1 MSRSRRTYAI
11 GRIRLLAFHNFIDET
26 IELRDGGHL
35 FLLGDN
41 GSGKTTALDAIHYVL
56 SGGEGV
62 ELNAAARVGGRRGEG
77 RTLQGVVLRYD
88 AERGVMNEG
97 GGVAYAALE
106 LWEKSG
112 DGTFGDHRLCLG
124 IGFEATTMDAR
135 VRRWGFLTPR
145 SLEELELTE
154 TTEEGT
160 VVLGREAMRE
170 RLPKGET
177 FGQIADYRKAVATK
191 LYGGPNAYEEVTG
204 LWSMAKA
211 YREIVAKAR
220 DFAGL
225 FERLLPGPDVEVLSE
240 ILASFRDLE
249 DLEAKLRSIEAQQ
262 VYIGAVAALLAD
274 VRTRREELARYAFLA
289 ADWTRE
295 VNATAIAGSEQA
307 VKRLTLALD
316 RARAEAAGMSE
327 RRERAERALRDAEA
341 ADEENLGGQLRR
353 ARRALEE
360 REQRAD
366 SADVERRLAERE
378 AHEGAG
384 AARRA
389 AETHRGLLEVRV
401 DRARQVFERAV
412 DLPGALARTRAFI
425 EEAGSGAAR
434 PDAVRDELD
443 QWAGERE
450 EARRSAGDERAASA
464 AALAAAAERVDALES
479 QAEPEPPLHGFAE
492 AREALRREGI
502 EAEPLYARLVPRRG
516 ASDYRLGALESLIG
530 LESLAALVVPADDRS
545 RARSVVEA
553 TAPGVRV
560 LARVADVPWPEW
572 VRDLVD
578 TDEETARAVGAAIAD
593 AVAGE
598 ARAPDPT
605 GGLEHRGLVFRP
617 RHARPRWIG
626 AEARERERQR
636 LLDEA
641 RAELAERQRV
651 LDEAQARERSAAR
664 ALDAA
669 RRLIEAITAFDAREV
684 AQAREAEVRAVAEA
698 DAARSHLERETARV
712 ARLREEAREAREVA
726 EALQARAD
734 AMDLAEIERRVAELR
749 ERARQRRAESDAAHA
764 AVGARQSELAAER
777 ERLAAAEARAPE
789 LEERVAARAEE
800 LRALVDEAVAD
811 DEALRDYVYVRQ
823 RGRQF
828 QSLEAIEDRRRTSGN
843 AEAALVAELQGDGG
857 RGVRNLQYAGQFGLT
872 FDPRAATVEDRR
884 RQPLANVRAD
894 LERTLDEQR
903 SVVNDKTRALMDQL
917 VMRNLVQELQGQLER
932 LRTTIR
938 DINRLLGGLR
948 FGRTRY
954 RFKVA
959 PARERREL
967 VELVSKVNL
976 LDQVSQER
984 FKAFV
989 TDRLDE
995 LAEVRDGEIPELLDY
1010 RRWHTY
1016 GLTMKTLVDGEVNG
1030 EADGEAEE
1038 GPAAASGD
1046 VELSQTLRRVGSGG
1060 EQGVPNYLLVLALA
1074 SLVFR
1079 SSRAR
1084 LTPLLFDEAFYGID
1098 AGRREELLR
1107 FATELGLQL
1116 VVASP
1121 DQDGAT
1127 PAAQRATT
1135 LFLVKD
1141 PYGDVHLAPYH
1152 YWQKTQ
1158 AGLFDAPPD
1167 DAEAVVSVGD

>member
-1 MSRSRRTYAI
+1 MSRTRRTYAI

-88 AERGVMNEG
+88 AERGVLNEG

-106 LWEKSG
+106 LWEKNG

-124 IGFEATTMDAR
+124 IGFEATTMEAR

-145 SLEELELTE
+145 SLDELELTE
-154 TTEEGT
+154 VAGEGT

-177 FGQIADYRKAVATK
+177 FGQIADYRKAVAAK
-191 LYGGPNAYEEVTG
+191 LYGGVSAYEEVNG
-204 LWSMAKA
+204 LWTMAKA

-225 FERLLPGPDVEVLSE
+225 FERLLPGPNVEVLAE
-240 ILASFRDLE
+240 ILTSFRDLE
-249 DLEAKLRSIEAQQ
+249 DLEAKLRSIETQQ
-262 VYIGAVAALLAD
+262 IYIDAVAMLLAD
-274 VRTRREELARYAFLA
+274 VRARREELGRYAFLA

-295 VNATAIAGSEQA
+295 ANAQAIARSERS
-307 VKRLTLALD
+307 VERLVLALEQ
-316 RARAEAAGMSE
+316 ARAEATGIGE

-353 ARRALEE
+353 AWRALEE
-360 REQRAD
+360 RAQRSDA
-366 SADVERRLAERE
+366 ADVERRLAERQARERAVAATE
-378 AHEGAG
+378 A
-384 AARRA
+384 AAV
-389 AETHRGLLEVRV
+389 HRGLLAARA
-401 DRARQVFERAV
+401 DQARQALERV
-412 DLPGALARTRAFI
+412 VELPGAFPRTRGFI
-425 EEAGSGAAR
+425 EEAALGSAR
-434 PDAVRDELD
+434 PDSVSEELD
-443 QWAGERE
+443 EWTQARE
-450 EARRSAGDERAASA
+450 STRRSAGDRR
-464 AALAAAAERVDALES
+464 AAAAAAVATAELRVEELRARE
-479 QAEPEPPLHGFAE
+479 EPEPPVAGFLE
-492 AREALRREGI
+492 AREALRQEGI
-502 EAEPLYARLVPRRG
+502 EAKPLYAKLEPRRG
-516 ASDYRLGALESLIG
+516 ASEYRLGALESLIG
-530 LESLAALVVPADDRS
+530 LQSLAALVVPAADRA

-553 TAPGVRV
+553 VAPGVRV

-572 VRDLVD
+572 VAELVD
-578 TDEETARAVGAAIAD
+578 TDAETARAVGAAVAD
-593 AVAGE
+593 AVAGQ
-598 ARAPDPT
+598 AQAPDPT
-605 GGLEHRGLVFRP
+605 GGIEHRGLAFRP
-617 RHARPRWIG
+617 QHERPRWIG

-641 RAELAERQRV
+641 QAELAEREAV
-651 LDEAQARERSAAR
+651 LAEAEGRERDAAR
-664 ALDAA
+664 ALEAA
-669 RRLIEAITAFDAREV
+669 RRLIEAIHAFDDREV
-684 AQAREAEVRAVAEA
+684 ARAREAEVRATAAAEA
-698 DAARSHLERETARV
+698 ADAHHERETTRV
-712 ARLREEAREAREVA
+712 AELREEEGHAREVA
-726 EALQARAD
+726 EALQAKAD

-749 ERARQRRAESDAAHA
+749 ERARQRRAESDAAQA
-764 AVGARQSELAAER
+764 VVGARQSELATER
-777 ERLAAAEARAPE
+777 ERLTTAEARAPE
-789 LEERVAARAEE
+789 LEAQVTTRMGE
-800 LRALVDEAVAD
+800 LRALVDEPLPA

-828 QSLEAIEDRRRTSGN
+828 QSLEAIEDRRRASER

-857 RGVRNLQYAGQFGLT
+857 RGVRNLQYAGRFGLT
-872 FDPRAATVEDRR
+872 FDERAATVEDRR

-894 LERTLDEQR
+894 LERTLAEQR
-903 SVVNDKTRALMDQL
+903 TVVNDQTRALMDQL
-917 VMRNLVQELQGQLER
+917 VMRTLVQELQGQLER

-938 DINRLLGGLR
+938 DINRLLGDLR

-959 PARERREL
+959 PAKERREL

-976 LDQVSQER
+976 LDGVSQER

-1016 GLTMKTLVDGEVNG
+1016 GLTMKTLVDGETE
-1030 EADGEAEE
+1030 EAAT
-1038 GPAAASGD
+1038 GD

-1167 DAEAVVSVGD
+1167 EAAAVVSVGD

>member
-1 MSRSRRTYAI
+1 MSRPRRTYAI

-77 RTLQGVVLRYD
+77 RTLQGIVLRYD

-112 DGTFGDHRLCLG
+112 EGTFGDHRLCLG
-124 IGFEATTMDAR
+124 IGFEATTMEAR
-135 VRRWGFLTPR
+135 VRRWGFVTPR
-145 SLEELELTE
+145 SLDELELTE

-177 FGQIADYRKAVATK
+177 FGQIADYRKAVAAK
-191 LYGGPNAYEEVTG
+191 LYGGASAYEEVTG

-211 YREIVAKAR
+211 YREIVTKAR

-240 ILASFRDLE
+240 ILSSFRDLE

-262 VYIGAVAALLAD
+262 VYIDAVAALLAD
-274 VRTRREELARYAFLA
+274 VRGRREELARYAFLA
-289 ADWTRE
+289 ADWTRRE
-295 VNATAIAGSEQA
+295 NAEA
-307 VKRLTLALD
+307 VAEAERALERLALALD
-316 RARAEAAGMSE
+316 QAKADAAGIAE

-353 ARRALEE
+353 AGRALEE
-360 REQRAD
+360 RTQRAD
-366 SADVERRLAERE
+366 AADVERRLAERQARE
-378 AHEGAG
+378 RG
-384 AARRA
+384 AAARQAAAAHRA
-389 AETHRGLLEVRV
+389 LLDARG
-401 DRARQVFERAV
+401 DRARQALEQAIE
-412 DLPGALARTRAFI
+412 LPGALPRARAFI
-425 EEAGSGAAR
+425 EEASSGSAR
-434 PDAVRDELD
+434 PESVSEELAG
-443 QWAGERE
+443 WAEERE
-450 EARRSAGDERAASA
+450 GSRRSAGDRR
-464 AALAAAAERVDALES
+464 AAAAAAVAAASERVEELRARE
-479 QAEPEPPLHGFAE
+479 EPAPPLAGFLE
-492 AREALRREGI
+492 AREALHREGI
-502 EAEPLYARLVPRRG
+502 EAVPLYAKLEPRRG
-516 ASDYRLGALESLIG
+516 ASEYRLGALEGLIG
-530 LESLAALVVPADDRS
+530 VDSLAALVVPAADRS

-553 TAPGVRV
+553 AAPGVRV
-560 LARVADVPWPEW
+560 LARVADVPWPGW
-572 VRDLVD
+572 VAELVE

-598 ARAPDPT
+598 AQAPDPT
-605 GGLEHRGLVFRP
+605 GGVEHRGLAFRP
-617 RHARPRWIG
+617 RHERPRWIG

-641 RAELAERQRV
+641 QAELARREAA
-651 LDEAQARERSAAR
+651 LAEAQVRERAAAR
-664 ALDAA
+664 ALEAA
-669 RRLIEAITAFDAREV
+669 RRLIEAIHAFDDRQV
-684 AQAREAEVRAVAEA
+684 AQARESEVRATAEA
-698 DAARSHLERETARV
+698 EAAEAHLEREAARV
-712 ARLREEAREAREVA
+712 TELREEQRQAREVA
-726 EALQARAD
+726 EALQAKAD
-734 AMDLAEIERRVAELR
+734 AMDLAEIERRIAELR
-749 ERARQRRAESDAAHA
+749 ERARQLRAESDAAQA

-777 ERLAAAEARAPE
+777 ERLAAAEARTPE
-789 LEERVAARAEE
+789 LEARVAAGAAE
-800 LRALVDEAVAD
+800 LRALVDEPLDD

-828 QSLEAIEDRRRTSGN
+828 QSLEAIAERRRASER
-843 AEAALVAELQGDGG
+843 AEAARVAELQGDGG
-857 RGVRNLQYAGQFGLT
+857 QGVRNLQYAGRFGLT
-872 FDPRAATVEDRR
+872 FDERTATVEDRR

-894 LERTLDEQR
+894 LERTLEEQR
-903 SVVNDKTRALMDQL
+903 TVVNDKTRALMDQL
-917 VMRNLVQELQGQLER
+917 VMRTLVQELQGQLER

-938 DINRLLGGLR
+938 DINRLLEGLR

-959 PARERREL
+959 PAKERREL

-976 LDQVSQER
+976 LDEASQER

-995 LAEVRDGEIPELLDY
+995 LSEVRDGEIPELLDY

-1016 GLTMKTLVDGEVNG
+1016 GLTMKTLVEGEVV
-1030 EADGEAEE
+1030 GEAE
-1038 GPAAASGD
+1038 GDAPTAGSGD

-1152 YWQKTQ
+1152 YWQKAQT
-1158 AGLFDAPPD
+1158 GLFDAPPD
-1167 DAEAVVSVGD
+1167 DAEAVVSVGE

>member
-1 MSRSRRTYAI
+1 MSRPRRTYAI

-106 LWEKSG
+106 LWEKNG
-112 DGTFGDHRLCLG
+112 DGSFGEHRLCLG
-124 IGFEATTMDAR
+124 IGFEATTMEAR

-145 SLEELELTE
+145 PLEQLELTE
-154 TTEEGT
+154 ATEKGT

-191 LYGGPNAYEEVTG
+191 LYGGANAYEEVTG

-262 VYIGAVAALLAD
+262 VYIDAVAALLAD
-274 VRTRREELARYAFLA
+274 VRARREELARYAFLVIDWKREANA
-289 ADWTRE
+289 A
-295 VNATAIAGSEQA
+295 AIARSAQSVE
-307 VKRLTLALD
+307 RLALALEQ
-316 RARAEAAGMSE
+316 ARAEAAGIAE

-353 ARRALEE
+353 ARRDQEE
-360 REQRAD
+360 RAQRTK
-366 SADVERRLAERE
+366 SAEVERRVAERE
-378 AHEGAG
+378 AHERVV
-384 AARRA
+384 AARQA
-389 AETHRGLLEVRV
+389 ATKRRGLLEART
-401 DRARQVFERAV
+401 DRARRALAQAV
-412 DLPGALARTRAFI
+412 DLPGALPQTRAFI
-425 EEAGSGAAR
+425 EEAAEGVAR
-434 PDAVRDELD
+434 RESVGEELA
-443 QWAGERE
+443 QWAEERE
-450 EARRSAGDERAASA
+450 VARRAAGDRRAEAAAAVAAASA
-464 AALAAAAERVDALES
+464 RVDALDAR
-479 QAEPEPPLHGFAE
+479 AEPELPLAGFAE

-502 EAEPLYARLVPRRG
+502 DAEPLYAKLEPRRG
-516 ASDYRLGALESLIG
+516 ASEYRLGALESLIG
-530 LESLAALVVPADDRS
+530 LESLAAFVVPAADRS
-545 RARSVVEA
+545 RARSLVEGA
-553 TAPGVRV
+553 APGVRV

-572 VRDLVD
+572 VAELVD
-578 TDEETARAVGAAIAD
+578 TNEETARAVGAAIAD

-598 ARAPDPT
+598 AQAPDPA

-617 RHARPRWIG
+617 RHERPRWIG

-641 RAELAERQRV
+641 RAELAERQGV
-651 LDEAQARERSAAR
+651 LDAAQARERSAAR
-664 ALDAA
+664 ALDGARQLIAA
-669 RRLIEAITAFDAREV
+669 IDGFDDREVSRARET
-684 AQAREAEVRAVAEA
+684 EVRAVAEA
-698 DAARSHLERETARV
+698 EAADAHLQRETTRV
-712 ARLREEAREAREVA
+712 AELREEARQSLEVA
-726 EALQARAD
+726 EALQARAN

-777 ERLAAAEARAPE
+777 ERLAAAEERAPE
-789 LEERVAARAEE
+789 LEALVTARADE
-800 LRALVDEAVAD
+800 LRALVDEALEG

-828 QSLEAIEDRRRTSGN
+828 QSLEAIEDRGRASER

-857 RGVRNLQYAGQFGLT
+857 RGVRNLQYAARFGLT
-872 FDPRAATVEDRR
+872 FDERAATVEDRR

-894 LERTLDEQR
+894 LERTLEEQR

-917 VMRNLVQELQGQLER
+917 VMRTLVQELQGQLER

-959 PARERREL
+959 PAKDRREL

-976 LDQVSQER
+976 LDEQSQER

-995 LAEVRDGEIPELLDY
+995 LAEVRDGEVPELLDY

-1016 GLTMKTLVDGEVNG
+1016 GLTMKTLVDDEGEQ
-1030 EADGEAEE
+1030 
-1038 GPAAASGD
+1038 AATGD
-1046 VELSQTLRRVGSGG
+1046 TELSQTLRRVGSGG

-1152 YWQKTQ
+1152 YWQKAQ
-1158 AGLFDAPPD
+1158 AGLFDAPSD
-1167 DAEAVVSVGD
+1167 DAEAVVIVGDQE